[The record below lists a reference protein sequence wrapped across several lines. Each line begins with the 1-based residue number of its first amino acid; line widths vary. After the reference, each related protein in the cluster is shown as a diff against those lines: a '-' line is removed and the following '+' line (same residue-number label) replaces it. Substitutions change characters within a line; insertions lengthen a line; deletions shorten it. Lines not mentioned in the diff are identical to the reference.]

1 MTRIEDQ
8 RLVTVSIMLATVMQ
22 VLDTTIANVALPH
35 MQGSLSASTDQI
47 TWVLTSYIVACA
59 IMTPTVGFVTS
70 RIGRRQV
77 FLWSV
82 AGFTV
87 ASGLCGLSTSLEQ
100 MVAFRI
106 LQGIFGAALVPLS
119 QAVLLDSYP
128 VEKHGQAMAIWGV
141 GVMVGP
147 ILGPTL
153 GGWLTEWYSWRWVFY
168 INLPFGLLAY
178 LGIWLSVPDTETRK
192 SRFDLTGFAL
202 LALAIGSFQ
211 LMLDRGEHLKWF
223 DSIEIQIEA
232 VLALAGLYLFVVH
245 SLTRKQPFIDMAL
258 FRDRNFVTGVIF
270 IFVVGIILL
279 ATMALLPPFL
289 QQWKDYPAA
298 TTGIV
303 LAPRGLGSMVSMML
317 VGRLMRT
324 RLDPRVLVI
333 TGLCL
338 TSLSLHQMAG
348 FTLEVS
354 QSDLIWT
361 GVLQGLGLGL
371 VFVPASAMTY
381 ATLAPALRTEATSL
395 FSLSRNLGS
404 SVGISIMTA
413 MLTRNLWINEQ
424 QLGEQLQLKAWIAQ
438 GLPMKDLVSGV
449 PAQVYHTLLS
459 QAAEISYMND
469 FRLLMWINMAAIP
482 LVLLLRRQHSTA
494 V

>member
-8 RLVTVSIMLATVMQ
+8 RLVTASIMLATVMQ

-59 IMTPTVGFVTS
+59 IMTPAVGFVTS

-128 VEKHGQAMAIWGV
+128 VEKHGQAMAVWGV

-192 SRFDLTGFAL
+192 TRFDLTGF
-202 LALAIGSFQ
+202 
-211 LMLDRGEHLKWF
+211 
-223 DSIEIQIEA
+223 
-232 VLALAGLYLFVVH
+232 
-245 SLTRKQPFIDMAL
+245 
-258 FRDRNFVTGVIF
+258 
-270 IFVVGIILL
+270 
-279 ATMALLPPFL
+279 
-289 QQWKDYPAA
+289 
-298 TTGIV
+298 
-303 LAPRGLGSMVSMML
+303 
-317 VGRLMRT
+317 
-324 RLDPRVLVI
+324 
-333 TGLCL
+333 
-338 TSLSLHQMAG
+338 
-348 FTLEVS
+348 
-354 QSDLIWT
+354 
-361 GVLQGLGLGL
+361 
-371 VFVPASAMTY
+371 
-381 ATLAPALRTEATSL
+381 
-395 FSLSRNLGS
+395 
-404 SVGISIMTA
+404 
-413 MLTRNLWINEQ
+413 
-424 QLGEQLQLKAWIAQ
+424 
-438 GLPMKDLVSGV
+438 
-449 PAQVYHTLLS
+449 
-459 QAAEISYMND
+459 
-469 FRLLMWINMAAIP
+469 
-482 LVLLLRRQHSTA
+482 
-494 V
+494 

>member
-8 RLVTVSIMLATVMQ
+8 RLVTASIMLATVMQ

-128 VEKHGQAMAIWGV
+128 VEKHGQAMAVWGV

-178 LGIWLSVPDTETRK
+178 LGIWLSVPDTEIRK
-192 SRFDLTGFAL
+192 TRFDLTGFAL
-202 LALAIGSFQ
+202 LALAIGAFQ

-223 DSIEIQIEA
+223 GSLEIQIEA

-245 SLTRKQPFIDMAL
+245 SLTHKAPFINMAL
-258 FRDRNFVTGVIF
+258 FRDRNFVTGVMF

-324 RLDPRVLVI
+324 RLDPRALVI

-338 TSLSLHQMAG
+338 TSLSLYQMAG
-348 FTLEVS
+348 FTLQVS

-371 VFVPASAMTY
+371 VFVPASALTY
-381 ATLAPALRTEATSL
+381 ATLAPSLRTEGTSL

-482 LVLLLRRQHSTA
+482 LVLLLRRQLPSTA
-494 V
+494 